1 LDEAKDVSAD
11 FDNGKAFDTKEV
23 GLDASKYDLEV
34 GREVK
39 EWGSNMEVDEESEKG
54 VDLNSLGTKDLL
66 LSSCAAVAA
75 DKGLS
80 GEFVNENAE
89 EVPVSGRGF
98 GGEVCDDSTE
108 GETK

>member
-1 LDEAKDVSAD
+1 
-11 FDNGKAFDTKEV
+11 
-23 GLDASKYDLEV
+23 
-34 GREVK
+34 
-39 EWGSNMEVDEESEKG
+39 MEVDEESEKG
-54 VDLNSLGTKDLL
+54 FDRNSLGTKDLL
-66 LSSCAAVAA
+66 LSSSAAVVA

-89 EVPVSGRGF
+89 VPVSGRDC

>member
-39 EWGSNMEVDEESEKG
+39 DWGSNMEVDEEFEKG
-54 VDLNSLGTKDLL
+54 VDRNSLGTKDLL
-66 LSSCAAVAA
+66 LSSCAAVVA

-89 EVPVSGRGF
+89 EVPVSGRDF

>member
-1 LDEAKDVSAD
+1 MSAD

-54 VDLNSLGTKDLL
+54 VDRNSLGTKDLL
-66 LSSCAAVAA
+66 LSSCAAVVA

-89 EVPVSGRGF
+89 VPVSERDF